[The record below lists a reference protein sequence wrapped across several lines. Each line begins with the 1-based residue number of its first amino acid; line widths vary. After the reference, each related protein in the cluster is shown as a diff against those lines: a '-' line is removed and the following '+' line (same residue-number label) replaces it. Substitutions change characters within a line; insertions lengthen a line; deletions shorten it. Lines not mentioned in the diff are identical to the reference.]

1 MKIGI
6 VGSTGFL
13 GSNLIF
19 YLKKKNLNVFS
30 FQSYYHNK
38 KNWTKNVQREII
50 KKKPDIII
58 NCAASQF
65 LNDDIKSITELFN
78 SNLYSNIVFLKRAMQ
93 NSNFKGYISFGS
105 KWELT
110 SSKNKKPMNFYAVS
124 KKANE
129 IFYEYFSNNT
139 TSIIS
144 LKVFDTYG
152 PGDKRKKFLNDLYK
166 SYKKNKILNITS
178 GQQYLDYVHI
188 NDLCLLIEKII
199 FDIKSNKLKGFKSFS
214 VSSKKPLKL
223 IDLVKKL
230 KKILNKKL
238 KVNIGKKKYRTKES
252 FNKPSKFFNY
262 PGWKI
267 KHELFRELKL
277 IFDKK

>member
-1 MKIGI
+1 MK
-6 VGSTGFL
+6 
-13 GSNLIF
+13 
-19 YLKKKNLNVFS
+19 
-30 FQSYYHNK
+30 NK
-38 KNWTKNVQREII
+38 
-50 KKKPDIII
+50 
-58 NCAASQF
+58 
-65 LNDDIKSITELFN
+65 
-78 SNLYSNIVFLKRAMQ
+78 
-93 NSNFKGYISFGS
+93 NFKGFVSFGT
-105 KWELT
+105 KWEL
-110 SSKNKKPMNFYAVS
+110 SKNKPLNFYAAT
-124 KKANE
+124 KKSNE
-129 IFYEYFSNNT
+129 VFYEYFANKKSA
-139 TSIIS
+139 IIS
-144 LKVFDTYG
+144 LKIFDTYG
-152 PGDKRKKFLNDLYK
+152 HKDKRNKFLNDLYK

-188 NDLCLLIEKII
+188 NDLCFLIEKII
-199 FDIKSNKLKGFKSFS
+199 LDINSKKLKGFKSFS

>member
-50 KKKPDIII
+50 KKKPNIII

-199 FDIKSNKLKGFKSFS
+199 FDIKSNKRLNWKTKLDISEMINLTVKIYFS
-214 VSSKKPLKL
+214 
-223 IDLVKKL
+223 
-230 KKILNKKL
+230 NKKDIY
-238 KVNIGKKKYRTKES
+238 KNIQSQIR
-252 FNKPSKFFNY
+252 KFFNY

-267 KHELFRELKL
+267 KHELFRELN
-277 IFDKK
+277 

>member
-19 YLKKKNLNVFS
+19 YLKKNLNVFS

-78 SNLYSNIVFLKRAMQ
+78 SNLYSNMIFLKRAMQ

-124 KKANE
+124 K
-129 IFYEYFSNNT
+129 
-139 TSIIS
+139 
-144 LKVFDTYG
+144 
-152 PGDKRKKFLNDLYK
+152 RQMKFLR
-166 SYKKNKILNITS
+166 
-178 GQQYLDYVHI
+178 V
-188 NDLCLLIEKII
+188 
-199 FDIKSNKLKGFKSFS
+199 
-214 VSSKKPLKL
+214 
-223 IDLVKKL
+223 
-230 KKILNKKL
+230 
-238 KVNIGKKKYRTKES
+238 
-252 FNKPSKFFNY
+252 FF
-262 PGWKI
+262 
-267 KHELFRELKL
+267 
-277 IFDKK
+277 